1 MGKELARGFSPGFV
15 LPWWQPEKAAFPNG
29 RQWITVKSLTSY
41 QQLTAIV
48 KKSQTVAVS
57 PIGVDGQAYFM
68 AWDVDSRDP
77 ADVQALLGALPEG
90 CQPLVSRSGKKGWH
104 VWLFTTEP
112 VPVDVAAAFAKAVAQ
127 RAGVACEYL
136 PTGRNSRCL
145 KWPGSTHPETGVQE
159 YFVPLDDLAD
169 TERLDTPLILQAL
182 SDGHYRTPAAVVT
195 AAVTEPVAVAT
206 AETNATRKTTTET
219 DNLAANP
226 VLAFGLA
233 KLYGRRVNR
242 LGQAFRCILPGH
254 NERRP
259 SAAFWQAH
267 NGTIVYHCF
276 HSSKHGTPE
285 FLTLAETYAAVCT
298 GRVLKLR
305 PVEAARWLAALA
317 LRLGFKTRLAVA
329 VEDKLA
335 SLSLVLHQLKLI
347 KHQTTGLVY
356 SPVVCKT
363 DRPVVHKTRSGK
375 ASGVSVVEKVW
386 RVFCNEAMLSAMGG
400 FEEVKL
406 SSRFLASQTGL
417 PLELANRGMNLLA
430 VLGIVEKVPGS
441 GGTKGD
447 RYKPGAATREEA
459 ERRLKA
465 LFPAG
470 IDLRKFNRDL
480 VRERLG
486 EDIAAAVFRRE
497 PAAGQTQ
504 RPQSEPVVAGQQQEL
519 QEIVAKI
526 KEAEEAGEM
535 DEAFRLLA
543 VYDALLKRQK
553 VG

>member
-1 MGKELARGFSPGFV
+1 MSTAKKLAPVEDGRGFSMPF
-15 LPWWQPEKAAFPNG
+15 WWRPKKIAIHNG
-29 RQWITVKSLTSY
+29 RKWRTVIHSHF
-41 QQLTAIV
+41 QFTAMV
-48 KKSQTVAVS
+48 KECQTFAVS
-57 PIGVDGQAYFM
+57 PVDVDGMAHFV
-68 AWDVDSRDP
+68 AWDVDDHDP
-77 ADVQALLGALPEG
+77 ASVQALLAALPPG
-90 CQPLVSRSGKKGWH
+90 CHPLVSISGKKGFH
-104 VWLFTTEP
+104 VWLFTSEP
-112 VPVDVAAAFAKAVAQ
+112 VPVDVAAVFAKAVAQ
-127 RAGVACEYL
+127 RAGVACECF

-145 KWPGSTHPETGVQE
+145 KWPNSVHPETNVVE
-159 YFVPLDDLAD
+159 TFVPLDNLEDVDRFD
-169 TERLDTPLILQAL
+169 TALILQAIA
-182 SDGHYRTPAAVVT
+182 DGHYRTPAAVVT
-195 AAVTEPVAVAT
+195 AAVETTTKPVAAAT
-206 AETNATRKTTTET
+206 AKNPTATGT

-226 VLAFGLA
+226 ALAFGLA
-233 KLYGRRVNR
+233 HLCGRRVNR
-242 LGQAFRCILPGH
+242 FGQPFKCILPDH
-254 NERRP
+254 EERRP
-259 SAAFWQAH
+259 SAAFHATEDGRILYHDFHARDGCEWYTL
-267 NGTIVYHCF
+267 GEVYHAI
-276 HSSKHGTPE
+276 T
-285 FLTLAETYAAVCT
+285 T
-298 GRVLKLR
+298 GRVEKLR

-317 LRLGFKTRLAVA
+317 LRLGCKTKLAA
-329 VEDKLA
+329 VVEEKLA
-335 SLSLVLHQLKLI
+335 SLSFVLQQLKLL
-347 KHQTTGLVY
+347 KPKQTTGY
-356 SPVVCKT
+356 ICPVVCKT
-363 DRPVVHKTRSGK
+363 DRPVVHKAKNGK

-504 RPQSEPVVAGQQQEL
+504 RPQSEPVVAEQQQEL
-519 QEIVAKI
+519 AGIAAKI
-526 KEAEEAGEM
+526 AEAEKAGQME
-535 DEAFRLLA
+535 EVWRLLH
-543 VYDALLKRQK
+543 VYNSMLKQRK
-553 VG
+553 TG